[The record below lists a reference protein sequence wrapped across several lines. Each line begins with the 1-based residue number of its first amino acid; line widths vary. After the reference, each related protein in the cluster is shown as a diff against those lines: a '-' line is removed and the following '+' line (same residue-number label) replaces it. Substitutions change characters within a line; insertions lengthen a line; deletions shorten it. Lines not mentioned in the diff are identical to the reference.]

1 MMGKL
6 WRAIVSL
13 TVYACVAT
21 LIAELIVAV
30 CVVRAWRIDRPRL
43 IQTLAAAQG
52 IDLAALRQQAGADA
66 GQEPSTEQASYN
78 QVLEARAMRARNL
91 ELREQ
96 SLRSALERVGSERR
110 KLVEEKTRLQKLR
123 EAFQSDLAA
132 LESGALGGGREDAR
146 RTLEAIKPKQAK
158 ELLMQ
163 MLERNELDEVAVLL
177 EGMTESKRAKIFAEF
192 KAPAEVDS
200 LGEVLRRIRR
210 GEPAARV
217 AKTTEQKIGQ

>member
-1 MMGKL
+1 
-6 WRAIVSL
+6 
-13 TVYACVAT
+13 
-21 LIAELIVAV
+21 
-30 CVVRAWRIDRPRL
+30 
-43 IQTLAAAQG
+43 
-52 IDLAALRQQAGADA
+52 
-66 GQEPSTEQASYN
+66 
-78 QVLEARAMRARNL
+78 MRARNL

-96 SLRSALERVGSERR
+96 SLRRRWSASARSGGNSSRKRR
-110 KLVEEKTRLQKLR
+110 DCRNSAKPFRATWPRWR
-123 EAFQSDLAA
+123 
-132 LESGALGGGREDAR
+132 SGALGGGREDAR

-200 LGEVLRRIRR
+200 LGEVLRRIRL